1 MTIKLLHAAGSVT
14 SSDWADYAMER
25 LAIVLYFP
33 HPVAVKA
40 NAVND
45 FKESDTRGYMGEKGN
60 PITDGGGTHREEPR
74 LFLEFSNQFHFGIGL
89 FYQFYHSRSVLKN
102 AKLQCLL
109 KWKIYVILT
118 DMTLKRIC

>member
-1 MTIKLLHAAGSVT
+1 
-14 SSDWADYAMER
+14 MER

-60 PITDGGGTHREEPR
+60 PVTDGGDTERSPGF
-74 LFLEFSNQFHFGIGL
+74 FLSLVTNFILELVYFINSITPDLSLRMLNSN
-89 FYQFYHSRSVLKN
+89 
-102 AKLQCLL
+102 AC
-109 KWKIYVILT
+109 
-118 DMTLKRIC
+118 